1 MQSVLLASESSI
13 KYNVVAELF
22 PSDKYTITCV
32 NCDECKL
39 PSQPVNCTEQCA
51 KLRLNYIRSIKFP
64 DVFDYYIAIENGI
77 EIDTED
83 EDDIP
88 RDVCVVLIEHKG
100 LLGYSDTDM
109 GFSIPIKYYKRLSGF
124 TQDSRLNV
132 QGYNLTIGD
141 LMHNDNP
148 SIDRKNW
155 VKTHHGI
162 CRSEQIKSRL
172 TAALINLDNSRNTA
186 QKILSTYKSYSEFPP
201 GSTENN
207 TVQPLSATLSQEK
220 ELMLLPDFD
229 RSEDPFEIEQCV
241 DFFSIIRE
249 YEDIERLLF
258 LIADQYRFDTIDYIV
273 GPESKGFFGF
283 GLSCV
288 LKVGFIP
295 LRKKGKL
302 PGKVTSLTYQ
312 TGSTSDSI
320 EAPTDIKSGSRVVIF
335 DDLIASGSSLRAAR
349 DILESLGCI
358 IIDCVVLRQM
368 IPLQTVAKDKMGIP
382 YKVLLQE

>member
-13 KYNVVAELF
+13 KHNVVAELF
-22 PSDKYTITCV
+22 PSDKYIITCV

-64 DVFDYYIAIENGI
+64 EVFDYYIAIENGI

-83 EDDIP
+83 DDDIP

-132 QGYNLTIGD
+132 QGYNFTIGD

-186 QKILSTYKSYSEFPP
+186 QKILSTYKAYSEFPP

-207 TVQPLSATLSQEK
+207 TVREK
-220 ELMLLPDFD
+220 ELMLLP
-229 RSEDPFEIEQCV
+229 

-258 LIADQYRFDTIDYIV
+258 LMADQYRFDTIDYIV

-283 GLSCV
+283 GLSCI

-320 EAPTDIKSGSRVVIF
+320 EAPTDIKLGSRVIIF

-358 IIDCVVLRQM
+358 IVDCIVLRQM
-368 IPLQTVAKDKMGIP
+368 VPLQSEARSKMGIP

>member
-1 MQSVLLASESSI
+1 MQSVLLISESSVT
-13 KYNVVAELF
+13 YNVVAELF
-22 PSDKYTITCV
+22 PSDKYIITCV
-32 NCDECKL
+32 DSDDFRL

-51 KLRLNYIRSIKFP
+51 KLRLNHIRSIKFP
-64 DVFDYYIAIENGI
+64 ETFDYYISIDNGI

-109 GFSIPIKYYKRLSGF
+109 GFSIPIKYYKQLSGF
-124 TQDSRLNV
+124 TQDPRLNV
-132 QGYNLTIGD
+132 QGYNVTIGD
-141 LMHNDNP
+141 LMYNDNP
-148 SIDRKNW
+148 SVDRKNW
-155 VKTHHGI
+155 VKTYHGI
-162 CRSEQIKSRL
+162 CRSEQIKWRL
-172 TAALINLDNSRNTA
+172 TAALTNLDNSKDTA
-186 QKILSTYKSYSEFPP
+186 QKILNTYKAYSEFPP
-201 GSTENN
+201 ESTEYN
-207 TVQPLSATLSQEK
+207 TVQER
-220 ELMLLPDFD
+220 ELMLLP
-229 RSEDPFEIEQCV
+229 

-258 LIADQYRFDTIDYIV
+258 LMSDQYRFDTIDYIV

-283 GLSCV
+283 GLSCI
-288 LKVGFIP
+288 LRVGFIP

-320 EAPTDIKSGSRVVIF
+320 EASTDIKSGSRVIVF
-335 DDLIASGSSLRAAR
+335 DDLIASGSSLRAAC
-349 DILESLGCI
+349 DILESLSCI
-358 IIDCVVLRQM
+358 IIDCIVLRQI
-368 IPLQTVAKDKMGIP
+368 IPLQEVAKSKMGIP